1 MALFDEKVS
10 SQLKGILG
18 GLKDKV
24 NILYFTQEIECN
36 TCRDTHAFVNEISG
50 FSDRLHLTVFD
61 FVKDSEK
68 AAYYKVDK
76 IPAIVLLDSKD
87 EDTGIRFFGLP
98 GGYEINS
105 FLQALM
111 ETSGVKEAL
120 PDPLMKRIAA
130 IKKDVHLQV
139 FVTLSC
145 PYCPGAVTAAHRL
158 ALENKNIRA
167 DMVESSTFVPLSVKF
182 EVQSVPKT
190 VINDMVHLTGAQP
203 LEKLVEAIEK
213 F

>member
-18 GLKDKV
+18 GLKGKV

-36 TCRDTHAFVNEISG
+36 ACRDTHAFVNEISG
-50 FSDRLHLTVFD
+50 FSDNLHLTVFD
-61 FVKDSEK
+61 FVRDSEK

-76 IPAIVLLDSKD
+76 IPAIVLLDAKD
-87 EDTGIRFFGLP
+87 EDTGIRFYGLP

-111 ETSGVKEAL
+111 EVSGVKEPI
-120 PDPLMKRIAA
+120 PDPVMKRIAA
-130 IKKDVHLQV
+130 ISKDVHIQV

-145 PYCPGAVTAAHRL
+145 PYCPAAVSAAHRL

-167 DMVESSTFVPLSVKF
+167 DMVESSTFVPLAVKHD
-182 EVQSVPKT
+182 VQSVPKII
-190 VINDMVHLTGAQP
+190 INDTITLTGAQP
-203 LEKLVEAIEK
+203 LEKLLETIEK
-213 F
+213 W